1 MSSYLCSI
9 NQLKLNIM
17 KSEQKLGMAM
27 QMLNDLM
34 QSSEGT
40 AKKNMQEIQNLIHEF
55 LTDNTIA
62 KGAKRNIWDA
72 CTKDEVRATMTGV
85 YHDESG
91 YAVATDGRI
100 LIASKSEYNEHFKD
114 KILDRYGKE
123 IEGRYPNWKAAL
135 PNVDGDEE
143 VMLPS
148 DEDIARMGKEFAAYK
163 KAMNLMGHNRTEKG
177 LYVRLADMAWC
188 DYNYLKQLRQWTDRV
203 YVHKDTTFDTATNT
217 KTEYVSRFYSETD
230 DAKLLMMPVR
240 ELESRLDNLPKDA
253 LGVMWCGGIADKET
267 KYILK

>member
-1 MSSYLCSI
+1 
-9 NQLKLNIM
+9 M
-17 KSEQKLGMAM
+17 KSEQKLGKAMAM
-27 QMLNDLM
+27 LNNLM

-40 AKKNMQEIQNLIHEF
+40 AHQKMQEIQNLIHEF
-55 LTDNTIA
+55 LTDNTIV
-62 KGAKRNIWDA
+62 KGVKRNIWDA
-72 CTKDEVRATMTGV
+72 CAKDELRRAITGV

-91 YAVATDGRI
+91 YAVACDGRI
-100 LIASKSEYNEHFKD
+100 MIASKSEYNEHFKG

-123 IEGRYPNWKAAL
+123 IEGRYPNWQAVL
-135 PNVDGDEE
+135 PNVEGDEE

-148 DEDIARMGKEFAAYK
+148 EDDIARMGKEFAAYK

-188 DYNYLKQLRQWTDRV
+188 HYDYLKQLRQWTDKV

-217 KTEYVSRFYSETD
+217 KEEYVSVFYSETD

-240 ELESRLDNLPKDA
+240 ELESQLANLPKDA
-253 LGVMWCGGIADKET
+253 LGVMWCGRVTDEKT